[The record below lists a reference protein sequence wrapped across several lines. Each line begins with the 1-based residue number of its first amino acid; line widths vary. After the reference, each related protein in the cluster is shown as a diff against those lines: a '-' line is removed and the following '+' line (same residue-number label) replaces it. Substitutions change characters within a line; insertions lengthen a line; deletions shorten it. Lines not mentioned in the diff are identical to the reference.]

1 MPPKKKRIHHAVIIG
16 IILIAIG
23 ALAASYFLPYWKI
36 TLYAPQYPDSLSVQI
51 FLDHLEG
58 DVREIDGLNHYIGM
72 RPLGEAAVVERSL
85 AHWAIIGICAFLLIY
100 SFIPCARFSWLLI
113 APAVGFPIGFA
124 ADSFYWLYEFG
135 NNLDETAPI
144 NIDPFT
150 PPLFGE
156 GEVGQFRT
164 EAFPQVGFYLAV
176 AAALLAI
183 AAVWW
188 ARTRMCT
195 DDNTSP
201 AEETA

>member
-1 MPPKKKRIHHAVIIG
+1 MSPKKKRTQHAFVVG
-16 IILIAIG
+16 IVLAAIG
-23 ALAASYFLPYWKI
+23 LYAVSYFLPYWQI

-72 RPLGEAAVVERSL
+72 RPLGEAAVVERAIS
-85 AHWAIIGICAFLLIY
+85 HWAITGICVLMLLY
-100 SFIPCARFSWLLI
+100 SFIPCARFSWLLVI
-113 APAVGFPIGFA
+113 PAVGFPIGFA

-150 PPLFGE
+150 PTLLGE
-156 GEVGQFRT
+156 GEVGQFST
-164 EAFPQVGFYLAV
+164 GAFPQLGFYLAV
-176 AAALLAI
+176 AGALLAI

-188 ARTRMCT
+188 ARRRMCVE
-195 DDNTSP
+195 DGAAA
-201 AEETA
+201 AEEAA